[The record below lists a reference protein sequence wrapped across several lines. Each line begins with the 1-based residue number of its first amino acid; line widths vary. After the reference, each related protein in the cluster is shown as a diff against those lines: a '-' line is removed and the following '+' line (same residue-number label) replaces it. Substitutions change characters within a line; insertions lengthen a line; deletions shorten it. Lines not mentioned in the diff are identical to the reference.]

1 MNLQPKSRLTSLV
14 LTILFSVLGL
24 LYVAPVAAF
33 VLLIITVVTG
43 GLALPVTWLLAIAW
57 GDHAV
62 CKHNKNVA
70 EMKQLMGSGR

>member
-14 LTILFSVLGL
+14 LTILFSVFGL
-24 LYVAPVAAF
+24 LYVAPVAAV

-62 CKHNKNVA
+62 CRHNKNVA
-70 EMKQLMGSGR
+70 DMKEVLGGGR